1 MCPFFIIMQKLAMTI
16 RFVLFGIFF
25 LTGTGAIVLSILA
38 EPELKEYYQSRAALA
53 QIQQQNKKI
62 LSLTGQYETLINRIE
77 SEPNI
82 LDRLIPLTF
91 GHKPRAADT
100 AFPRVQNHS
109 LQTETEK
116 LLKQIENTHPVEPI
130 PAWFA
135 RILEPNIRRGLFL
148 SGAGLILITCIF
160 FGTAK
165 GKQHHEGTFVR
176 CRAESESPKPGDC
189 VSEQRRHYP

>member
-1 MCPFFIIMQKLAMTI
+1 MQKLALTI
-16 RFVLFGIFF
+16 RFVLFAVFF
-25 LTGTGAIVLSILA
+25 LAGAGAIVLSILA
-38 EPELKEYYQSRAALA
+38 DPELRNYHQSRAALA
-53 QIQQQNKKI
+53 QIQRQNEKI
-62 LSLTGQYETLINRIE
+62 LSLTSQYETLIGRIE

-100 AFPRVQNHS
+100 AFPQVQNQA

-116 LLKQIENTHPVEPI
+116 LLEQIENTPPAEPV

-135 RILEPNIRRGLFL
+135 RILEPKIRRGLFL

-160 FGTAK
+160 FGTTK
-165 GKQHHEGTFVR
+165 GKLTSQKT
-176 CRAESESPKPGDC
+176 
-189 VSEQRRHYP
+189 